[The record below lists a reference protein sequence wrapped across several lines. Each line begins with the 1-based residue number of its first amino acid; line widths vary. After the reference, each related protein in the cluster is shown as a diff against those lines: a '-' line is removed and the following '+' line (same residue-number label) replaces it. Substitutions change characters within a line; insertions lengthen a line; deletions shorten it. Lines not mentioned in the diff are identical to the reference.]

1 MASVD
6 PEPEPARRW
15 RFLVVGGNEKQARYD
30 PFIQEYFAAK
40 GTGVDVEFCHTLRED
55 KGRML
60 LDHLVARAEHCD
72 GVILIRFLRTHLG
85 RGLRRQLNRS
95 HTPYFG
101 CAGHGREAIIRAIEA
116 AVDELAGGNRSGLCR
131 SRDGDPG

>member
-1 MASVD
+1 MASFD

-30 PFIQEYFAAK
+30 QAIQAHFAEK
-40 GTGVDVEFCHTLRED
+40 GAGVDVEFCHPTRED
-55 KGRML
+55 KGRTL
-60 LDHLVARAEHCD
+60 LDYLVARAAHCD
-72 GVILIRFLRTHLG
+72 GVVLIRFLRTHLG
-85 RGLRRQLNRS
+85 RGLRRRLNRS

-116 AVDELAGGNRSGLCR
+116 AVDALAGGKGPESCR
-131 SRDGDPG
+131 SQNRDQG